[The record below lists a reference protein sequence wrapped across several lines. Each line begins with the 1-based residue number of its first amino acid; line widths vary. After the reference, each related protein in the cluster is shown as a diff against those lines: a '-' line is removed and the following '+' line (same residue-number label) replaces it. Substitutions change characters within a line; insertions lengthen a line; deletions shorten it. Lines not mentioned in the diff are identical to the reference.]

1 MDFKGSYRL
10 PVPQQ
15 QAWDAL
21 NDPALLKAAIAGCER
36 FEALGPD
43 AWLAVV
49 RATVGPISVTFRAR
63 LTLSEIEAPKR
74 YTLVGEGQGGAA
86 GFARLQAKIELTPD
100 DGATRLDYD
109 AQAEIGG
116 KLASLGSRLMQSVV
130 KRHTDAFFE
139 ALVAQ
144 LQPMPNDRTL
154 DTADGVEPITSPTAS
169 SADPRAEHPAV
180 PHATAI
186 PRPTTH
192 PLAAPAP
199 AWLVVFGTAVGTLLG
214 YCIGLLTR

>member
-21 NDPALLKAAIAGCER
+21 NNPALLKAAIAGCDR
-36 FEALGPD
+36 FEAIGPD

-49 RATVGPISVTFRAR
+49 RATVGPISVTFRAN
-63 LTLSEIEAPKR
+63 LTLSDIEAPKR

-100 DGATRLDYD
+100 EGATRLDYQ
-109 AQAEIGG
+109 AQAESGG

-144 LQPMPNDRTL
+144 MRHAPDRAPS
-154 DTADGVEPITSPTAS
+154 DPSGRVEPEAS
-169 SADPRAEHPAV
+169 STPSAPPLPDERRAAPQPAST
-180 PHATAI
+180 PA
-186 PRPTTH
+186 PNTH

-214 YCIGLLTR
+214 YCIGLLNR